1 MKNILLGVTG
11 SIAAYKS
18 PEIVRNLRSEGFS
31 VRVVLSESAK
41 EFVTETTLQAVSSYP
56 VRSSLSSKIPFWLI
70 SSKGSKS
77 IEFASKA

>member
-18 PEIVRNLRSEGFS
+18 PEIVRNLRSQGFT

-41 EFVTETTLQAVSSYP
+41 EFVTETTLQ
-56 VRSSLSSKIPFWLI
+56 
-70 SSKGSKS
+70 
-77 IEFASKA
+77 